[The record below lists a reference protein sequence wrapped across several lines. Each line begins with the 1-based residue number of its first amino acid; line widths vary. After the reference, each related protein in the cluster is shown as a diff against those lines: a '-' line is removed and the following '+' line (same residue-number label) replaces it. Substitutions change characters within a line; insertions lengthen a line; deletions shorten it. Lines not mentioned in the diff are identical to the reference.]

1 MVGGDCLPTDA
12 AAPQPPVVVG
22 CAPPAAGGVAS
33 EAPGAHE
40 PPALLGSVD
49 RWPLANVHLSDS
61 WGEAV
66 RGNRR
71 TPACPR
77 TVPPTRGPHAAA
89 PRPDA
94 PRSRWCRRPG
104 ALRRTVP
111 GDLSGG
117 NRMAGEPRG
126 APRWPRRPGVPTPL
140 PRFYLPRPL
149 AGRTRRPL
157 PDAAPRRGRRGRGAC
172 RLIDTWLILPVVICL
187 SQRLSHAC
195 LSISNLYCETAN
207 GSLNQLSFI

>member
-1 MVGGDCLPTDA
+1 MLAVGRRR
-12 AAPQPPVVVG
+12 
-22 CAPPAAGGVAS
+22 GVAS
-33 EAPGAHE
+33 EAPGARE

-49 RWPLANVHLSDS
+49 RWPLANVHPSDS

-66 RGNRR
+66 RGIRR
-71 TPACPR
+71 SPACPR
-77 TVPPTRGPHAAA
+77 TVPPTRGPHASA
-89 PRPDA
+89 PCPDA
-94 PRSRWCRRPG
+94 PRSRRCRRPG
-104 ALRRTVP
+104 VLRRTVP

-126 APRWPRRPGVPTPL
+126 APRRPRRPGVPTPL

-149 AGRTRRPL
+149 AGRARTRPELTPATGGGRPGGWSS
-157 PDAAPRRGRRGRGAC
+157 R